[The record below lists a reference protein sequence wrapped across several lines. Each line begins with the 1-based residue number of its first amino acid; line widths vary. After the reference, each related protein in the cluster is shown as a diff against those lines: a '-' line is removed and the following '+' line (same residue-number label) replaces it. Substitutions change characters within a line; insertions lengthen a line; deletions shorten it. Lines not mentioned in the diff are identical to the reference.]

1 MDDSSAAG
9 RASSCLQGA
18 GQARNGGWSDS
29 RGRERRGEGGG
40 TTVAGTID
48 LAAVWAATTDEL
60 ADEIVSAQ
68 QRAYLRLTRL
78 RAIVEDTALLS
89 VPDAFTRDVIESRLR
104 PAITDALSRRLG
116 RPIQVAVT
124 VRPPDGSGRPIGTIY
139 SSNVDV
145 EHPAGAGYD
154 GPGQIGFDARPSN
167 QEHGDP
173 GHGDREHGDRE
184 GGDREGGDR
193 EGGGY
198 PAPPPPQQSTAVPPH
213 HPQQSTDP
221 AQHFFGLAD
230 EPRAGQ
236 VPAARG
242 HRDHDQGALFPT
254 GYQTVYQPAEPPDGQ
269 QHGRSGPATSG
280 EALHGG
286 APDGG
291 DPRNERNRNDR
302 TQGGQHQ
309 GERKQEQRD
318 QGRHPGSRGP
328 SGHPQQ
334 GQQQPYPQRG
344 AAQQR
349 STDDRNTDPRGVA
362 ATRSS
367 NQFGVDARSPEP
379 RYRDANLG
387 GRDESGIRGT
397 GRDGGTDSGPGR
409 GGSPADHRRG
419 MQDDR
424 RPGGAGDSGGNRLN
438 PKYMFETFVIGS
450 SNRFAHAAS
459 VAVAESPAKAYN
471 PLFIYG
477 SSGLGKTHLLHA
489 IGHYATTL
497 GNARSVRYVSTEEF
511 TNDFINSLRD
521 DKTSAFQRRYR
532 DVDILLI
539 DDIQFLENRER
550 TQEEFFHTFNT
561 LHNANKQIVI
571 TSDRSP
577 RQLATLEDRM
587 RTRFEWGLLADIQPP
602 DLETRIAILQK
613 KAAQERMYAPP
624 DVLEFIASRVSN
636 SIRELEGAL
645 IRVTAFASLTR
656 ATVELSLAEEVLRDF
671 IPDGSGP
678 EINADQIMV
687 STADYFGVS
696 LEDLRGQSRS
706 RVLVNA
712 RQVAMYLCRELTE
725 LSLPRIGQAFGGRD
739 HTTVM
744 HADRKIRQQMAERR
758 SLYNQIAELT
768 NRIKQNT

>member
-1 MDDSSAAG
+1 MA
-9 RASSCLQGA
+9 
-18 GQARNGGWSDS
+18 
-29 RGRERRGEGGG
+29 G
-40 TTVAGTID
+40 TTD
-48 LAAVWAATTDEL
+48 LAAVWTATTDEL
-60 ADEIVSAQ
+60 ADEIISAQ

-104 PAITDALSRRLG
+104 PAITEALTRRLG

-124 VRPPDGSGRPIGTIY
+124 VRVPEDGSGRPAGTVY
-139 SSNVDV
+139 RSTPDPEQGEPYGDAFDGHDRSSGNGSEDDADRQLPLIP
-145 EHPAGAGYD
+145 EQAQPGGRAETPAGPPPVADRTVPVARDAQEPLFSTAFAEPPRPDRPARRPERRGYD
-154 GPGQIGFDARPSN
+154 EQAARLDPTVDGRAFDARY
-167 QEHGDP
+167 
-173 GHGDREHGDRE
+173 RED
-184 GGDREGGDR
+184 
-193 EGGGY
+193 
-198 PAPPPPQQSTAVPPH
+198 
-213 HPQQSTDP
+213 
-221 AQHFFGLAD
+221 
-230 EPRAGQ
+230 
-236 VPAARG
+236 
-242 HRDHDQGALFPT
+242 GASP
-254 GYQTVYQPAEPPDGQ
+254 
-269 QHGRSGPATSG
+269 
-280 EALHGG
+280 
-286 APDGG
+286 
-291 DPRNERNRNDR
+291 
-302 TQGGQHQ
+302 
-309 GERKQEQRD
+309 RD
-318 QGRHPGSRGP
+318 QHVIRPL
-328 SGHPQQ
+328 
-334 GQQQPYPQRG
+334 
-344 AAQQR
+344 
-349 STDDRNTDPRGVA
+349 PR
-362 ATRSS
+362 
-367 NQFGVDARSPEP
+367 D
-379 RYRDANLG
+379 L
-387 GRDESGIRGT
+387 
-397 GRDGGTDSGPGR
+397 GTDSGPGR
-409 GGSPADHRRG
+409 VDHRSGGREE
-419 MQDDR
+419 R
-424 RPGGAGDSGGNRLN
+424 RLPAPADSGGNRLN

-450 SNRFAHAAS
+450 SNRFAHAAA

-577 RQLATLEDRM
+577 KQLATLEDRL

-613 KAAQERMYAPP
+613 KAAQERLFAPP

-656 ATVELSLAEEVLRDF
+656 SSVELSLAEEVLRDF
-671 IPDGSGP
+671 IPDGAGP
-678 EINADQIMV
+678 EITADQIMV

-696 LEDLRGQSRS
+696 LEDLRGHSRS

-712 RQVAMYLCRELTE
+712 RQVAMYLCRELTD

-768 NRIKQNT
+768 NRIKQTT

>member
-1 MDDSSAAG
+1 MA
-9 RASSCLQGA
+9 
-18 GQARNGGWSDS
+18 
-29 RGRERRGEGGG
+29 G
-40 TTVAGTID
+40 TTD
-48 LAAVWAATTDEL
+48 LAAVWLAATDEL
-60 ADEIVSAQ
+60 ADEIISAQ

-104 PAITDALSRRLG
+104 PAITEALTRRLG

-124 VRPPDGSGRPIGTIY
+124 VRVAEDATGRPAGTVY
-139 SSNVDV
+139 RSTPEPGPLDVD
-145 EHPAGAGYD
+145 EPQSGPFGDEYAGRAMAD
-154 GPGQIGFDARPSN
+154 DALGEQPRLS
-167 QEHGDP
+167 E
-173 GHGDREHGDRE
+173 
-184 GGDREGGDR
+184 
-193 EGGGY
+193 
-198 PAPPPPQQSTAVPPH
+198 SAVPPA
-213 HPQQSTDP
+213 P
-221 AQHFFGLAD
+221 AGPPPAPALDGHRPGLIPASRDGQEALFSAAFVEPMRSPRPPTERRGYD
-230 EPRAGQ
+230 EQ
-236 VPAARG
+236 AARL
-242 HRDHDQGALFPT
+242 D
-254 GYQTVYQPAEPPDGQ
+254 PP
-269 QHGRSGPATSG
+269 GPDT
-280 EALHGG
+280 
-286 APDGG
+286 
-291 DPRNERNRNDR
+291 R
-302 TQGGQHQ
+302 
-309 GERKQEQRD
+309 
-318 QGRHPGSRGP
+318 
-328 SGHPQQ
+328 
-334 GQQQPYPQRG
+334 PY
-344 AAQQR
+344 
-349 STDDRNTDPRGVA
+349 
-362 ATRSS
+362 
-367 NQFGVDARSPEP
+367 EP
-379 RYRDANLG
+379 RYREDASSP
-387 GRDESGIRGT
+387 RDQHVIRPLP
-397 GRDGGTDSGPGR
+397 RDSGTDSGPGR
-409 GGSPADHRRG
+409 SG
-419 MQDDR
+419 MEH
-424 RPGGAGDSGGNRLN
+424 RPGGRDERRLPGADTGGNRLN

-577 RQLATLEDRM
+577 KQLATLEDRL

-613 KAAQERMYAPP
+613 KAAQERLYAPP

-656 ATVELSLAEEVLRDF
+656 STVELSLAEEVLRDF
-671 IPDGSGP
+671 IPDGAGP
-678 EINADQIMV
+678 EITADQIMV

>member
-1 MDDSSAAG
+1 
-9 RASSCLQGA
+9 
-18 GQARNGGWSDS
+18 
-29 RGRERRGEGGG
+29 
-40 TTVAGTID
+40 VAEND
-48 LAAVWAATTDEL
+48 LAVVWMAATEEL

-78 RAIVEDTALLS
+78 GAIVEDIALLS

-124 VRPPDGSGRPIGTIY
+124 IRPPEDGQGRPAGTIY
-139 SSNVDV
+139 GTPPELAAREDGFEDAFV
-145 EHPAGAGYD
+145 EEEPTGSAQHP
-154 GPGQIGFDARPSN
+154 IS
-167 QEHGDP
+167 
-173 GHGDREHGDRE
+173 
-184 GGDREGGDR
+184 
-193 EGGGY
+193 
-198 PAPPPPQQSTAVPPH
+198 PAPATATGSATVPMAR
-213 HPQQSTDP
+213 DP
-221 AQHFFGLAD
+221 EQG
-230 EPRAGQ
+230 
-236 VPAARG
+236 
-242 HRDHDQGALFPT
+242 QGALFTAPRQPT
-254 GYQTVYQPAEPPDGQ
+254 EPPGDTD
-269 QHGRSGPATSG
+269 RLPVRA
-280 EALHGG
+280 EAV
-286 APDGG
+286 PDYRE
-291 DPRNERNRNDR
+291 DM
-302 TQGGQHQ
+302 H
-309 GERKQEQRD
+309 
-318 QGRHPGSRGP
+318 HP
-328 SGHPQQ
+328 
-334 GQQQPYPQRG
+334 
-344 AAQQR
+344 
-349 STDDRNTDPRGVA
+349 NL
-362 ATRSS
+362 TR
-367 NQFGVDARSPEP
+367 
-379 RYRDANLG
+379 
-387 GRDESGIRGT
+387 RDEPPTRELRHDT
-397 GRDGGTDSGPGR
+397 GTDSGPGR
-409 GGSPADHRRG
+409 AAAMPDRGSAGLDHRRG
-419 MQDDR
+419 GPARDDR
-424 RPGGAGDSGGNRLN
+424 RPGGGTESSGNRLN

-577 RQLATLEDRM
+577 KQLATLEDRL

-613 KAAQERMYAPP
+613 KAAQERLFAPP
-624 DVLEFIASRVSN
+624 DVLEFIASRISN

-656 ATVELSLAEEVLRDF
+656 SAVELSLAEEVLRDF

-678 EINADQIMV
+678 EITADQIMV

-696 LEDLRGQSRS
+696 LEDLRGHSRS

-712 RQVAMYLCRELTE
+712 RQVAMYLCRELTD

-768 NRIKQNT
+768 NRIKQNS

>member
-1 MDDSSAAG
+1 VADSVDLSGVWTAA
-9 RASSCLQGA
+9 
-18 GQARNGGWSDS
+18 
-29 RGRERRGEGGG
+29 
-40 TTVAGTID
+40 
-48 LAAVWAATTDEL
+48 TDEL

-124 VRPPDGSGRPIGTIY
+124 VRPPEDGSGRPGTVY
-139 SSNVDV
+139 GTPPPLDL
-145 EHPAGAGYD
+145 
-154 GPGQIGFDARPSN
+154 
-167 QEHGDP
+167 
-173 GHGDREHGDRE
+173 
-184 GGDREGGDR
+184 
-193 EGGGY
+193 
-198 PAPPPPQQSTAVPPH
+198 PAPSQYAEPTGS
-213 HPQQSTDP
+213 
-221 AQHFFGLAD
+221 AQHSAPSPYSRG
-230 EPRAGQ
+230 
-236 VPAARG
+236 VPAARDG
-242 HRDHDQGALFPT
+242 QDALFAAPVPPAPQLQAPLLSAAQPVT
-254 GYQTVYQPAEPPDGQ
+254 APPASGPSSTGGVDRKQPNESGRRMATEQSQLRDNLGYQD
-269 QHGRSGPATSG
+269 
-280 EALHGG
+280 
-286 APDGG
+286 
-291 DPRNERNRNDR
+291 DR
-302 TQGGQHQ
+302 RDDTLRMSQGG
-309 GERKQEQRD
+309 
-318 QGRHPGSRGP
+318 
-328 SGHPQQ
+328 
-334 GQQQPYPQRG
+334 
-344 AAQQR
+344 
-349 STDDRNTDPRGVA
+349 
-362 ATRSS
+362 
-367 NQFGVDARSPEP
+367 
-379 RYRDANLG
+379 
-387 GRDESGIRGT
+387 
-397 GRDGGTDSGPGR
+397 DSGPMR
-409 GGSPADHRRG
+409 NTANP
-419 MQDDR
+419 DR
-424 RPGGAGDSGGNRLN
+424 RPGGNDGNRLN

-497 GNARSVRYVSTEEF
+497 GHARAVRYVSTEEF

-521 DKTSAFQRRYR
+521 DKTQAFQRRYR

-571 TSDRSP
+571 SSDRSP

-613 KAAQERMYAPP
+613 KAAQERMFAPD

-656 ATVELSLAEEVLRDF
+656 SSVQLSLAEEVLRDF
-671 IPDGSGP
+671 MPDGAGP
-678 EINADQIMV
+678 EITADQIMV

-696 LEDLRGQSRS
+696 LEDLRGHSRS

-712 RQVAMYLCRELTE
+712 RQVAMYLCRELTD

-744 HADRKIRQQMAERR
+744 HADRKIRQHMAERR

>member
-1 MDDSSAAG
+1 MT
-9 RASSCLQGA
+9 
-18 GQARNGGWSDS
+18 
-29 RGRERRGEGGG
+29 GE
-40 TTVAGTID
+40 TD
-48 LAAVWAATTDEL
+48 LAAVWAAATEEL
-60 ADEIVSAQ
+60 ADEIISAQ

-104 PAITDALSRRLG
+104 PAITEALSRRLG

-124 VRPPDGSGRPIGTIY
+124 VRVAEDPGGRPAGTVYRSSPEPLPEPDGPADPLPGFDRLGPPPAQPTFPVPRPNPGYAETRPDPSTEEHPPRQRNADGGRPQLI
-139 SSNVDV
+139 
-145 EHPAGAGYD
+145 PAGRD
-154 GPGQIGFDARPSN
+154 GQDTLFGAAFAEPLRAPERRSFDERPGAEP
-167 QEHGDP
+167 
-173 GHGDREHGDRE
+173 
-184 GGDREGGDR
+184 
-193 EGGGY
+193 
-198 PAPPPPQQSTAVPPH
+198 
-213 HPQQSTDP
+213 STDP
-221 AQHFFGLAD
+221 L
-230 EPRAGQ
+230 
-236 VPAARG
+236 
-242 HRDHDQGALFPT
+242 
-254 GYQTVYQPAEPPDGQ
+254 GY
-269 QHGRSGPATSG
+269 
-280 EALHGG
+280 
-286 APDGG
+286 
-291 DPRNERNRNDR
+291 
-302 TQGGQHQ
+302 
-309 GERKQEQRD
+309 
-318 QGRHPGSRGP
+318 
-328 SGHPQQ
+328 
-334 GQQQPYPQRG
+334 
-344 AAQQR
+344 
-349 STDDRNTDPRGVA
+349 
-362 ATRSS
+362 
-367 NQFGVDARSPEP
+367 EP
-379 RYRDANLG
+379 RYREAPGPADAPPL
-387 GRDESGIRGT
+387 RGLP
-397 GRDGGTDSGPGR
+397 RDGATDNGPGR
-409 GGSPADHRRG
+409 GAPDLH
-419 MQDDR
+419 
-424 RPGGAGDSGGNRLN
+424 RPGGQPDRRLPGGAESGGNRLN

-477 SSGLGKTHLLHA
+477 HSGLGKTHLLHA

-656 ATVELSLAEEVLRDF
+656 SSVELSLAEEVLRDF
-671 IPDGSGP
+671 MPDGAGP
-678 EINADQIMV
+678 EINADQIMA
-687 STADYFGVS
+687 STSEYFGVS
-696 LEDLRGQSRS
+696 LEDLRGHSRS

-712 RQVAMYLCRELTE
+712 RQVAMYLCRELTD

>member
-1 MDDSSAAG
+1 M
-9 RASSCLQGA
+9 
-18 GQARNGGWSDS
+18 
-29 RGRERRGEGGG
+29 
-40 TTVAGTID
+40 AGTID
-48 LAAVWAATTDEL
+48 LAAVWTAATDEL
-60 ADEIVSAQ
+60 ADEIISAQ

-104 PAITDALSRRLG
+104 PAITEALTRRLG

-124 VRPPDGSGRPIGTIY
+124 VRVAEDASGAAAGTVYRSGPETALELDGGRDDFAAAHPPAFGDHEQAYQEPAFQQQPFPGPDYPEQAYQERPAEPDPATAPASHDGHRPGLI
-139 SSNVDV
+139 
-145 EHPAGAGYD
+145 PASRDGGQDTLFGAGFAE
-154 GPGQIGFDARPSN
+154 PLRVSRPTPEQRGFDRRPRADAPEGDGRGFEPPYRDQARPSR
-167 QEHGDP
+167 DP
-173 GHGDREHGDRE
+173 H
-184 GGDREGGDR
+184 
-193 EGGGY
+193 
-198 PAPPPPQQSTAVPPH
+198 PPR
-213 HPQQSTDP
+213 
-221 AQHFFGLAD
+221 GLA
-230 EPRAGQ
+230 
-236 VPAARG
+236 
-242 HRDHDQGALFPT
+242 RD
-254 GYQTVYQPAEPPDGQ
+254 
-269 QHGRSGPATSG
+269 S
-280 EALHGG
+280 
-286 APDGG
+286 
-291 DPRNERNRNDR
+291 
-302 TQGGQHQ
+302 
-309 GERKQEQRD
+309 
-318 QGRHPGSRGP
+318 
-328 SGHPQQ
+328 
-334 GQQQPYPQRG
+334 
-344 AAQQR
+344 
-349 STDDRNTDPRGVA
+349 
-362 ATRSS
+362 
-367 NQFGVDARSPEP
+367 
-379 RYRDANLG
+379 
-387 GRDESGIRGT
+387 
-397 GRDGGTDSGPGR
+397 GTDSGPGR
-409 GGSPADHRRG
+409 AGADRRPGGGS
-419 MQDDR
+419 DR
-424 RPGGAGDSGGNRLN
+424 RPGGAESGNRLN

-477 SSGLGKTHLLHA
+477 HSGLGKTHLLHA

-624 DVLEFIASRVSN
+624 DVLEFIASRVSS

-656 ATVELSLAEEVLRDF
+656 STVELSLAEEVLRDF

-678 EINADQIMV
+678 EINADQIMA